1 MRGISKKAIPYVPER
16 DREAPEGEQTTFW
29 VRPRKG
35 DEGAKIVS
43 LYTGAE
49 RANPGAYRQISE
61 AKWKAADVTVWL
73 DTVEKIDNFAF
84 SEDFPELQAQGFI
97 EEISDPELLKK
108 VMRDIPLEDYNEVIN
123 FAAKISTLTETE
135 KNVSAS
141 LPISSRGS
149 ARSKIDK

>member
-16 DREAPEGEQTTFW
+16 DREAPESEQTTFW

-35 DEGAKIVS
+35 DEGAKIVA
-43 LYTGAE
+43 LYTAAE

-61 AKWKAADVTVWL
+61 SKWRSADVSVWL
-73 DTVEKIDNFAF
+73 ETVEKVENFQF
-84 SEDFPELQAQGFI
+84 SDDFPELQTQGWI
-97 EEISDPELLKK
+97 DEITDPELLKK
-108 VMRDIPLEDYNEVIN
+108 VMRDIALEDYNEVIN

-141 LPISSRGS
+141 LPTSSRGS